1 MNNLTKI
8 VKLVIEARPAVEKNY
23 LEKVD
28 KLWLKHVLRNM
39 ATDVFDKAPKQLNV
53 SFGHKFSKRTDL
65 GEQTFQ
71 RVFIDTKDKHFLTL
85 DISNFEIEQES
96 SKGVRLLTDVELM
109 DFQTLVFGLMDNYEK
124 DWKLY
129 HTNKEKIDYLYLQ
142 DNNPEIAEEE
152 LEKHQARLDK
162 IKTEGLYKRP
172 KTKYTETM
180 TIKMK

>member
-8 VKLVIEARPAVEKNY
+8 VKLVIEARPAVQKEYVSKI
-23 LEKVD
+23 D
-28 KLWLKHVLRNM
+28 KFWLKQVLKTIAADKYNM
-39 ATDVFDKAPKQLNV
+39 QPKQLNI
-53 SFGHKFSKRTDL
+53 SYGHKFSKRTDL

-129 HTNKEKIDYLYLQ
+129 HSNKEKIDYLYLQ
-142 DNNPEIAEEE
+142 DNNPELAEEE